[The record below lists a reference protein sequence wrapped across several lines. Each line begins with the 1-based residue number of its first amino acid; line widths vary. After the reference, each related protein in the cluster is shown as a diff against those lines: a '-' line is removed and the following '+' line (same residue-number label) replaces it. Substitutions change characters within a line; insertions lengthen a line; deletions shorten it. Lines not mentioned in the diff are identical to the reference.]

1 MEMSDQSLKTFKGQ
15 WTGMH
20 FSFVPHICESLNF
33 ILHEW
38 VLLFFVSVVVVC
50 CITEVLLGTSHT
62 AIVTYDSGL
71 VYMSELGHLSSNT
84 LTQISTERPILLDAL
99 RSRVRSIQDLI
110 VHKDES

>member
-38 VLLFFVSVVVVC
+38 VLIFFVSVVVVC
-50 CITEVLLGTSHT
+50 GITEILLGTFHT
-62 AIVTYDSGL
+62 KWTSTHVQAWT
-71 VYMSELGHLSSNT
+71 SEFEH
-84 LTQISTERPILLDAL
+84 LTQISTVRPILLEAL
-99 RSRVRSIQDLI
+99 PSRVRSIQDLI